1 MSDTAPARQSVEHV
15 HRVIRESILD
25 GSLEPGETMS
35 QVALADELGVSR
47 TPLREALRM
56 LQGEGLILS
65 EPNRRVRVAPL
76 SLADVEE
83 LYAIRIPLEAT
94 ALRLSLPRMTPEDIA
109 DLEGSMAAMAH
120 FAEADDYA
128 RWYVPHQA
136 FHRGLTQRAGARFDA
151 LLAQLFDH
159 AERYRRMH
167 FGRQFSA
174 QSTTDHREILD
185 AVKAEDADRASA
197 LLGVHLSRTVIG
209 IVEIVDPTYEL
220 AALDQVL
227 ADLAHTTGFTAAV
240 DPKPAAKKKAAG
252 RRKSAAA

>member
-83 LYAIRIPLEAT
+83 LYAIRIPLEVI

-151 LLAQLFDH
+151 LLQQLFDH

-167 FGRQFSA
+167 FGRQFST
-174 QSTTDHREILD
+174 QSTTDHRDILD
-185 AVKAEDADRASA
+185 AVKAGDADRASA
-197 LLGVHLSRTVIG
+197 LLGVHLARTVFG
-209 IVEIVDPTYEL
+209 IIEVVDPSYDAT
-220 AALDQVL
+220 ALDKVL
-227 ADLAHTTGFTAAV
+227 ADLAHTTGLTTAV
-240 DPKPAAKKKAAG
+240 DPVPAAKKKAGG
-252 RRKSAAA
+252 RRKSVA